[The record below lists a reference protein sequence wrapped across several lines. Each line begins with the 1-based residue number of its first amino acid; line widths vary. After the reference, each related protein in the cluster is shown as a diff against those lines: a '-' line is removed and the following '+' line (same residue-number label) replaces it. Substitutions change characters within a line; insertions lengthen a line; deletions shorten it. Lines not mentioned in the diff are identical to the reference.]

1 MSDRFFEGT
10 RVGRNELIT
19 RLSIGGM
26 AELYLARLDGLGGFQ
41 KLVAL
46 KTILPGAT
54 HPAGCSRPA
63 TQVDELGA

>member
-1 MSDRFFEGT
+1 
-10 RVGRNELIT
+10 
-19 RLSIGGM
+19 M